1 MGRGV
6 RPTGLTFISDV
17 DLHHVGSQL
26 GGIRRAQS
34 SVLGGHTRVVGI
46 VLICGAKGETILVL
60 TAVKQVTAHPPVHV
74 QGGISPSDKN
84 GGIGHRLVLKE
95 RGSWEHKLGGVVL
108 PKPFPPH

>member
-34 SVLGGHTRVVGI
+34 SVIGVTGVVDI
-46 VLICGAKGETILVL
+46 VPICGAKKGRDDLL
-60 TAVKQVTAHPPVHV
+60 QHMNV
-74 QGGISPSDKN
+74 QGGTEFPHLTKT

-95 RGSWEHKLGGVVL
+95 RESWGS
-108 PKPFPPH
+108 